1 MGSLFR
7 RLFSAVV
14 PGRQDS
20 ADTAKTSKTAETAPT
35 PAAPTEEGP
44 PTTRDPSPD
53 GAMAS
58 AEAAPGSAGAA
69 SAPTGPV
76 EVGPFPGPFQHV
88 GFALAHAAYVA
99 STFEGPAGLM
109 PLAVVAREGKT
120 MLSWFAADTQF
131 DAITE
136 GKAEMAKLG
145 ATADVWAF
153 ARDGIW
159 DEETVPTDAISVDF
173 WVKGMNAPAT
183 VVQLYE
189 SLAKHGHFRLLDE
202 PKLITLGK
210 VRLDDKARL
219 TIAAILQGI
228 RHHPQAA
235 ILWPGWK

>member
-14 PGRQDS
+14 PGRQDA
-20 ADTAKTSKTAETAPT
+20 ADAARKEPAPA
-35 PAAPTEEGP
+35 PPTEEGP
-44 PTTRDPSPD
+44 PTTRDAPPD
-53 GAMAS
+53 AAS
-58 AEAAPGSAGAA
+58 APAAAAPG
-69 SAPTGPV
+69 PTGPV

-88 GFALAHAAYVA
+88 GFTLAHAAYVA
-99 STFEGPAGLM
+99 STFEGPEGLM
-109 PLAVVAREGKT
+109 PLAVVAREGKA
-120 MLSWFAADTQF
+120 MLTWFEAGTQF

-136 GKAEMAKLG
+136 GKAEMAKLAG
-145 ATADVWAF
+145 TADVWAF

-159 DEETVPTDAISVDF
+159 DEETVPTDALSVDF

-235 ILWPGWK
+235 TLWPGWK